1 MKSFCRV
8 HDLNQYKYPAS
19 VQDGQQLFLKI
30 FTDPHLEHFRLNV
43 SVIFHLNF
51 IWEMKTFK
59 SAAFYSQTLKGVTHR
74 NQPTSI

>member
-43 SVIFHLNF
+43 SVIF
-51 IWEMKTFK
+51 
-59 SAAFYSQTLKGVTHR
+59 V
-74 NQPTSI
+74 